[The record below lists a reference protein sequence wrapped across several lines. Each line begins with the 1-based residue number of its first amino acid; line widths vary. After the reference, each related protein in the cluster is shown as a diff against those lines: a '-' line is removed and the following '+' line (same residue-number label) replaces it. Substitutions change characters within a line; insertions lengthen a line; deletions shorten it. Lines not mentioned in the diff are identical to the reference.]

1 MKFRTFSESLNY
13 IMTGAMETAPGA
25 IQTETFEDRVT
36 RARKVIADDATFLD
50 FIKMA
55 TDPDYKISGL
65 KEGMPSKVKLERT
78 IPAGISDSTAR
89 QEYRRIKGFLPKGSY
104 ENLKPVKREEIW
116 TTLLEGI
123 HWSEAVALTQI
134 KDQTLMTEYAGL
146 EPVLLAAQG
155 KDIVVET
162 THAPTELVKEALK
175 IKIDIDTGVAT
186 NKAAKAGVDAFDNRP
201 TASSNPTWLPAA
213 TNGVPLL
220 EVSLTTKAPETT
232 EAPKKKRKSRAKKS
246 QFESTL
252 DAATKTPDAA
262 TKTPDTATK
271 TPTPVPDDPSV
282 LSKAE
287 YDEMTALSD
296 SLREER
302 NVKMNAMQTQEEIM
316 KFIPEWDTYSTEK
329 LKTLR
334 NTQLANRNKEK

>member
-1 MKFRTFSESLNY
+1 MKFRTISESLNY
-13 IMTGAMETAPGA
+13 IMTGAMETAPCA
-25 IQTETFEDRVT
+25 IQTEIFEDRVT

-134 KDQTLMTEYAGL
+134 KDQTLMAEYAGL

-162 THAPTELVKEALK
+162 TIAPTELVKEALK
-175 IKIDIDTGVAT
+175 IKIDIDTGVAM
-186 NKAAKAGVDAFDNRP
+186 NKAAKAGVDAFDHRP
-201 TASSNPTWLPAA
+201 TASSNPPWLPAA

-232 EAPKKKRKSRAKKS
+232 EAPKKKRNRGPNKPKVPVNN
-246 QFESTL
+246 
-252 DAATKTPDAA
+252 TPSI
-262 TKTPDTATK
+262 PS
-271 TPTPVPDDPSV
+271 PVPDDPNV
-282 LSKAE
+282 LTKAE
-287 YDEMTALSD
+287 YDEMTKLSD
-296 SLREER
+296 TLREER
-302 NVKMNAMQTQEEIM
+302 NVKMNKLNTQEEVIA
-316 KFIPEWDTYSTEK
+316 IIADWETYSIEK
-329 LKTLR
+329 LKALR
-334 NTQLANRNKEK
+334 NSQLANRNKEQ

>member
-1 MKFRTFSESLNY
+1 MPKFRTFSESLNY

-134 KDQTLMTEYAGL
+134 KDQTLMTEYTGL

-162 THAPTELVKEALK
+162 TIAPTELVKEALK

-232 EAPKKKRKSRAKKS
+232 EAPKKKRNRGPNKA
-246 QFESTL
+246 
-252 DAATKTPDAA
+252 KTPNMAKDLLR
-262 TKTPDTATK
+262 DMVGD
-271 TPTPVPDDPSV
+271 PTPVPDDPSV
-282 LSKAE
+282 LTKAE

-296 SLREER
+296 TLREER

-334 NTQLANRNKEK
+334 NTQLANRNKEQ

>member
-1 MKFRTFSESLNY
+1 MPKFRTISESLNY

-134 KDQTLMTEYAGL
+134 KDQTLMAEYAGL

-162 THAPTELVKEALK
+162 TIAPTELVKEALK

-232 EAPKKKRKSRAKKS
+232 EAPKKKRTRSPNKAKKTENS
-246 QFESTL
+246 NAE
-252 DAATKTPDAA
+252 ATVETHIIPS
-262 TKTPDTATK
+262 
-271 TPTPVPDDPSV
+271 PVPDDPSV
-282 LSKAE
+282 LTKAE

-296 SLREER
+296 TLREER

-329 LKTLR
+329 LKALR
-334 NTQLANRNKEK
+334 NTQLANRNKEQ

>member
-1 MKFRTFSESLNY
+1 MPKFRTFSESLNY

-134 KDQTLMTEYAGL
+134 KDQTLMAEYTGL

-162 THAPTELVKEALK
+162 TIAPTELVKEALK

-186 NKAAKAGVDAFDNRP
+186 NKAAKAGVDAFDHRP

-220 EVSLTTKAPETT
+220 EVSLTTKAPEPRISGGVTD
-232 EAPKKKRKSRAKKS
+232 EAPKKKRTRSPNKPKVPVNN
-246 QFESTL
+246 
-252 DAATKTPDAA
+252 TPSI
-262 TKTPDTATK
+262 PS
-271 TPTPVPDDPSV
+271 PVPQDDSV
-282 LSKAE
+282 LTKAE
-287 YDEMTALSD
+287 YDEMTELSD
-296 SLREER
+296 TLREER
-302 NVKMNAMQTQEEIM
+302 NVRMNAMQTQEEIM

-329 LKTLR
+329 LKALR
-334 NTQLANRNKEK
+334 NTQLANRNKEQ